1 AALMRSAPLRLFRSC
16 RADRSSTESSAKSL
30 RVDPDKR
37 FDRAAFVHGLV
48 GFRNVVEV
56 SLEIEY
62 APGIDAPI
70 EDVVEQHRD
79 VGTRWGHPAAQ
90 PDVPKNHGLHRVLD
104 AVGNPN
110 SANDGTGSG
119 DAQRSRHRLAC
130 TDAFEG
136 GVNTHTIR

>member
-1 AALMRSAPLRLFRSC
+1 MRTSNAAWEGALDSARRVAEIAQRLGIKVGL
-16 RADRSSTESSAKSL
+16 EN
-30 RVDPDKR
+30 VENR
-37 FDRAAFVHGLV
+37 FLLSPREWMEF
-48 GFRNVVEV
+48 
-56 SLEIEY
+56 
-62 APGIDAPI
+62 
-70 EDVVEQHRD
+70 
-79 VGTRWGHPAAQ
+79 
-90 PDVPKNHGLHRVLD
+90 LD